1 MANEEQIIPLAITTF
16 LILMLIGVAT
26 HSAGYASGREEGKE
40 EIWSQAIAKGF
51 GEYKIG
57 ENKKVIFVW
66 HTNLAKTK

>member
-1 MANEEQIIPLAITTF
+1 MNDEQTNSITGIFAAIV
-16 LILMLIGVAT
+16 MLGVASST
-26 HSAGYASGREEGKE
+26 LFYVAGREEGKDM
-40 EIWSQAIAKGF
+40 IMDQAIKRDF

>member
-1 MANEEQIIPLAITTF
+1 MNDEHDSIIGMLAVMI
-16 LILMLIGVAT
+16 MLGIVMNISFYNIGK
-26 HSAGYASGREEGKE
+26 EEGKE
-40 EIWSQAIAKGF
+40 EIFDQAIAKSF